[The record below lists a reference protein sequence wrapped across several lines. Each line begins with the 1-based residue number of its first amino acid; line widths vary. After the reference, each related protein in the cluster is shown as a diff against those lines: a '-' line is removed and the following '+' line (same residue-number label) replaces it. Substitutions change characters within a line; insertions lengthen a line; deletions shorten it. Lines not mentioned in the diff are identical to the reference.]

1 MTLRKKML
9 FNAVMP
15 VFLLGA
21 IVILI
26 AATFVRKSLIGQVE
40 NSLRGTA
47 VATLAAYDQN
57 SGSYLQAA
65 NGDIWKGG
73 YNISQSQRLVDTIKE
88 RSGMEVTFFYG
99 AERVMT
105 SAVDA
110 EGNRIL
116 GSPAGDK
123 IVEEVL
129 NGGNAYFS
137 SNVSLDGTLYYGYY
151 LPVYQNDGSSAPIGM
166 IFAGVNKMETLSDTM
181 RIIIVLIAVVV
192 VVMLLCMVAAV
203 FISASISGGL
213 RRSIANVQAVS
224 DGKLNVPFDDA
235 LCRRKDEIG
244 DLTRSIE
251 NLQSALRNIIGGIG
265 ESTELLVNSS
275 DGLNQIASETF
286 EYVGNVQKAV
296 EEITENAAVQARDA
310 GSASENIS
318 RMGELILETEKEA
331 HELSSYADNMRSSGD
346 EAGESIRELKDIS
359 EEVGRVVDAIA
370 ELTRQTNESAGSI
383 KEASSFISEIAE
395 QTNLLALNASIE
407 AARAGEAGR
416 GFAVVAMEIQK
427 LAEQSNNASGKIDE
441 TVETLIENFG
451 RVVGAM
457 ERMQEVIA
465 RQKQHIGST
474 EGTVNHV
481 MKEIDDSVQS
491 IRTIEKQTNELEGA
505 RKEIVEV
512 IRGLAEIAQN
522 NLAGMEETNAA
533 IAEVY
538 EKFHDVEDAAGG
550 LRTTS
555 DKLAENIG
563 NFKL

>member
-123 IVEEVL
+123 IVKEVL

-151 LPVYQNDGSSAPIGM
+151 LPVYQSDDSSAPIGM

-213 RRSIANVQAVS
+213 KRGIANVQAVS
-224 DGKLNVPFDDA
+224 DGKLNVPLDDA

-331 HELSSYADNMRSSGD
+331 HELSSYADNMRNSGD

-481 MKEIDDSVQS
+481 MKEIDDSVRS

>member
-1 MTLRKKML
+1 MTLRKKLMFSAL
-9 FNAVMP
+9 MP

-26 AATFVRKSLIGQVE
+26 ASTFVQKSLIGQVE

-57 SGSYLQAA
+57 SGFYLQAE
-65 NGDIWKGG
+65 NGDIWKGS

-110 EGNRIL
+110 DGNRIL

-129 NGGNAYFS
+129 IGGNSYFS
-137 SNVSLDGTLYYGYY
+137 GNVSMDGTLYYGYY
-151 LPVYQNDGSSAPIGM
+151 LPVYQSDGSTAPIGM

-181 RIIIVLIAVVV
+181 RIIVVLIAVVV
-192 VVMLLCMVAAV
+192 VVMLLCMVAAAFV
-203 FISASISGGL
+203 SASISGGL

-224 DGKLNVPFDDA
+224 DGKLNVPLDDA
-235 LCRRKDEIG
+235 LYRRKDEIG

-251 NLQSALRNIIGGIG
+251 NLQSALKNIIGGIG

-275 DGLNQIASETF
+275 DGLNKIAGETF
-286 EYVGNVQKAV
+286 EHVGNVQKAV
-296 EEITENAAVQARDA
+296 EEITESAGAQAKDA
-310 GSASENIS
+310 ESASENVN
-318 RMGELILETEKEA
+318 RMGELILETEREA
-331 HELSSYADNMRSSGD
+331 HELGNHADSMRSSGD
-346 EAGESIRELKDIS
+346 EVGDSIRELKDIS

-370 ELTRQTNESAGSI
+370 VLTRQTNESAGSI
-383 KEASSFISEIAE
+383 KEAASFISEIAE

-427 LAEQSNNASGKIDE
+427 LAEQSNNASGKIDA

-451 RVVGAM
+451 RVVSAM
-457 ERMQEVIA
+457 ERMQEVIS

-474 EGTVNHV
+474 EGTVEHV
-481 MKEIDDSVQS
+481 MKEIDDSVRS
-491 IRTIEKQTNELEGA
+491 ICTIEKQAGELEGA
-505 RKEIVEV
+505 RKEIVQV
-512 IRGLAEIAQN
+512 IRELAEIAQN

-538 EKFHDVEDAAGG
+538 EKFHDVEDAAGE
-550 LRTTS
+550 LRATS
-555 DKLAENIG
+555 DKLAENIA